1 MAALTGLE
9 YIKGTPIDVQASK
22 GKKVIVVEFWATWC
36 PPCRSSIPHLSELQ
50 HKYKSQNVEFIGI
63 TNEENMQTVK
73 KFVDSMG
80 ANMDYAVAVDVEG
93 EVYSST

>member
-1 MAALTGLE
+1 
-9 YIKGTPIDVQASK
+9 
-22 GKKVIVVEFWATWC
+22 
-36 PPCRSSIPHLSELQ
+36 LSELQ